1 MRKGK
6 MLKVHVVI
14 GLLVGCLAISAC
26 SKIFKPQAG
35 HPAITDMNR
44 TLQTSIANNA
54 AVNQKIQKNI
64 PQAVNDAL
72 IPDISIQN
80 PAQKK
85 QTPRF
90 NVAVNNA
97 PANNFFMGLVKG
109 TQQNM
114 AISPDV
120 KGTIT
125 LNLKNVT
132 IEETLQAVHDI
143 YGYEYKKTSYGYQ
156 IFPRKLETKMFTV
169 NYLDVD
175 RTGKSN
181 TSVSSGQTTQ
191 SLSPQGSGSSS
202 PETANAFSSG
212 SDVAKNVS
220 PASSV
225 ETKSKSDFWKDL
237 NLTLSAIVGKADG
250 RKIIINADAGIVLI
264 RAYPNELQKAAK
276 YMDYVQNSM
285 TRQVIIDA
293 KILEVRLD
301 AGYQAGIDWTLFGNN
316 VNQTANQEYTTGNSR
331 INDGLKVFSQIFTL
345 GAFYHHNSF
354 SAVIQLLS
362 TQGNIQ
368 ILSSPRIATLNNQK
382 AIIKVGQDE
391 FFITNVE
398 NTTIG
403 SGVSTENNQDIDLTP
418 FFSGIALDVT
428 PQISQSGEVI
438 LHIHPIISKVTD
450 QNKKFVVSGQ
460 PQDLPLALSTI
471 RVGRLH

>member
-143 YGYEYKKTSYGYQ
+143 LYKFRWFETQAATS
-156 IFPRKLETKMFTV
+156 
-169 NYLDVD
+169 
-175 RTGKSN
+175 
-181 TSVSSGQTTQ
+181 
-191 SLSPQGSGSSS
+191 
-202 PETANAFSSG
+202 
-212 SDVAKNVS
+212 
-220 PASSV
+220 
-225 ETKSKSDFWKDL
+225 
-237 NLTLSAIVGKADG
+237 
-250 RKIIINADAGIVLI
+250 
-264 RAYPNELQKAAK
+264 
-276 YMDYVQNSM
+276 
-285 TRQVIIDA
+285 
-293 KILEVRLD
+293 RL
-301 AGYQAGIDWTLFGNN
+301 
-316 VNQTANQEYTTGNSR
+316 
-331 INDGLKVFSQIFTL
+331 
-345 GAFYHHNSF
+345 
-354 SAVIQLLS
+354 
-362 TQGNIQ
+362 
-368 ILSSPRIATLNNQK
+368 
-382 AIIKVGQDE
+382 
-391 FFITNVE
+391 
-398 NTTIG
+398 
-403 SGVSTENNQDIDLTP
+403 
-418 FFSGIALDVT
+418 
-428 PQISQSGEVI
+428 
-438 LHIHPIISKVTD
+438 
-450 QNKKFVVSGQ
+450 VV
-460 PQDLPLALSTI
+460 
-471 RVGRLH
+471 